1 MLSNLKV
8 AHKLVVAFAVLVA
21 AVAGA
26 GALAWSGL
34 SSIQRVT
41 ALNAESYAYRAT
53 VEKAAAELVEQQN
66 AARGFVASLD
76 PRSSRSTRTSRA
88 STTKPTRS

>member
-26 GALAWSGL
+26 GALAWNGL
-34 SSIQRVT
+34 SSF
-41 ALNAESYAYRAT
+41 AT
-53 VEKAAAELVEQQN
+53 T
-66 AARGFVASLD
+66 VAFFGNNVLWDLYEWSVRRD
-76 PRSSRSTRTSRA
+76 PT
-88 STTKPTRS
+88 